1 MFEENTFE
9 SLMDDMLSQV
19 SDDTDTREGSVI
31 HDAIAPMALENEQVY
46 SDLGLVLD
54 ECFADTAS
62 YYYLVKRAA
71 ERGVFVREGTAA
83 VLKIECT
90 PADATVEV
98 GNEFTI
104 GDLIYTVSENLTN
117 GFYAITCNEIGEAGN
132 DLTNDVIP
140 VNDIEGLESVV
151 ATEIITAGTDD
162 EDEENLRK
170 RYFDSFVNV
179 AFGGNKAEYK
189 NKADEFEN
197 VYGCKVYPVWN
208 GGGTVKLK
216 ILGADYKAASSSV
229 VEEIQQAFDPT
240 QDGGGVGI
248 APIDHIV
255 TVDTVAEIPINVSL
269 TIAYVQGYSW
279 ADISERFATAFEEYL
294 LELRKA
300 WENSESLI
308 VRVGRIESILLD
320 FEAVDNVSA
329 VSINSGA
336 SGANYTVAGDKVPVG
351 GVYNG

>member
-1 MFEENTFE
+1 MFEDNTFE

-19 SDDTDTREGSVI
+19 DSDTDTREGSII
-31 HDAIAPMALENEQVY
+31 HDAVAPMALENEQVY

-71 ERGVFVREGTAA
+71 ERGVFVKEGTQA
-83 VLKIECT
+83 VIKIQCT
-90 PADATVEV
+90 PSDVTVEV

-104 GDLIYTVSENLTN
+104 GDLTYTVSESLGN
-117 GFYAITCNEIGEAGN
+117 GLYAITCNDIGEDGN
-132 DLTNDVIP
+132 DLTDDVIP

-162 EDEENLRK
+162 ESEDSLRK
-170 RYFDSFVNV
+170 RYFDSFVDV

-189 NKADEFEN
+189 TKADEFEN

-216 ILGADYKAASSSV
+216 ILGADYKAATASV
-229 VEEIQQAFDPT
+229 VSEIQQAFDPT

-255 TVDTVAEIPINVSL
+255 TVDTASEIPINVTA
-269 TIAYVQGYSW
+269 TINYMTGYSW
-279 ADISERFATAFEEYL
+279 SDISETFKTKFEAYL
-294 LELRKA
+294 LDLRKT
-300 WENSESLI
+300 WEDEDNLI
-308 VRVGRIESILLD
+308 VRVGQIENILLD
-320 FEAVDNVSA
+320 LEGVDDVVE
-329 VSINSGA
+329 VSINGGA
-336 SGANYTVAGDKVPVG
+336 NGANYTVNGVSVPIG
-351 GVYNG
+351 GTYNG